1 MLVGKREKVEFAE
14 TVNKFS
20 NRFKVGRCAGVT
32 NVTSHSPG

>member
-20 NRFKVGRCAGVT
+20 NRFKVGRCVEG
-32 NVTSHSPG
+32 

>member
-20 NRFKVGRCAGVT
+20 NRFKVGRHAEG
-32 NVTSHSPG
+32 

>member
-20 NRFKVGRCAGVT
+20 NRFKVGRYAEG
-32 NVTSHSPG
+32 

>member
-20 NRFKVGRCAGVT
+20 NRFKVGGYAEG
-32 NVTSHSPG
+32 